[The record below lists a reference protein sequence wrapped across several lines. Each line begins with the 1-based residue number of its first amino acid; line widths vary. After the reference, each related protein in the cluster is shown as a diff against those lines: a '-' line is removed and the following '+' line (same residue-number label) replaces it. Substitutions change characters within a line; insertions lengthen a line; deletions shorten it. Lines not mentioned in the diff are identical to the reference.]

1 VNAREENV
9 CTQKAG
15 GKVGRLDVKD
25 KVTISSLLIFSTA
38 QYNLRE
44 DLTQIVYFPMK
55 FLRAVKNR
63 VTTGVIH
70 TTS

>member
-1 VNAREENV
+1 MSSREENV

-15 GKVGRLDVKD
+15 GKVGRPDVKD
-25 KVTISSLLIFSTA
+25 KVTISTLLK
-38 QYNLRE
+38 YNLKE
-44 DLTQIVYFPMK
+44 DLTQIDHFPMK